1 MLQFRYEFPRNPN
14 PWAKA
19 RTPVTSSIGTKLQ
32 DALGERYRVVRELTR
47 GGMGTIFEAEDVK
60 HRRAVAIKVLNP
72 DLAQAIGA
80 RRFQAEIEMAA
91 RLLHPHIVPLHD
103 SGAAEGLL
111 YYVMPLVTGESL
123 RQRLAREKQ
132 LPLEDAVRI
141 AREVADALHYA
152 HGQGLVHRDV
162 KPENV
167 LLSSGHALVLDFGV
181 AQSSGSGA
189 EAVTR
194 TLAVLGTPLYM
205 SPEQSA
211 GARVDARS
219 DQYSLACVLYEM
231 LAGQP
236 PFTGGSA
243 DSIALQHRTLEPR
256 PVTALRPTVPPP
268 LAAALARAL
277 AKAPADRY
285 ATTAAFG
292 DALAILPT
300 PALSPTPSAARRD
313 SATPDR
319 APGGRV
325 MLAVLPLDNM
335 SADPEQEFFTDGM
348 TEELIAHLGRLQPK
362 RLGVIARTS
371 AMRYKKTQKSV
382 DEIGRELGV
391 DHVLEGSVRRAGER
405 LRITV
410 QLIQVADQTHLW
422 AENYDRRMAD
432 VFDIQ
437 SEVAASVA
445 KALEVQ
451 LLPSGRASGSE
462 GSAANPAA
470 YEAYLRGRFQWNRRT
485 PEALRLAIEA
495 FEEALRHDPSYARA
509 NSGLADVYAVLPS
522 WDLMPGAEAGP
533 KASRYARRA
542 LDLDPDL
549 AEAHASMGAVLCNFD
564 LDYVGAERELRR
576 AMELDPSY
584 VLAATWC
591 AASLMGQARLDDAI
605 AMNER
610 AYRLDPQSL
619 IVLVNFSTFYFF
631 KRDYDR
637 SLAYTRRAIEIEPI
651 PRLHGMIGLAMGL
664 RGDLEGGLAYLE
676 ALPPEQREDVSVLGA
691 RGALLGLVGR
701 EAEARAVLDE
711 LDELAKTRA
720 VPVVTM
726 HPLLAVLNERKRLYA
741 SIERAVRE
749 RRMPAVPL
757 RFAPMLD
764 RFREDPEFQA
774 LLQRLEA

>member
-1 MLQFRYEFPRNPN
+1 MGATVGCHRGHVSHSRGEPSNGFGAGCMLQFRYEFPRNPN

-405 LRITV
+405 RFLEP
-410 QLIQVADQTHLW
+410 LEDL
-422 AENYDRRMAD
+422 
-432 VFDIQ
+432 F
-437 SEVAASVA
+437 
-445 KALEVQ
+445 ALEV
-451 LLPSGRASGSE
+451 A
-462 GSAANPAA
+462 
-470 YEAYLRGRFQWNRRT
+470 
-485 PEALRLAIEA
+485 
-495 FEEALRHDPSYARA
+495 
-509 NSGLADVYAVLPS
+509 
-522 WDLMPGAEAGP
+522 
-533 KASRYARRA
+533 
-542 LDLDPDL
+542 
-549 AEAHASMGAVLCNFD
+549 
-564 LDYVGAERELRR
+564 
-576 AMELDPSY
+576 
-584 VLAATWC
+584 
-591 AASLMGQARLDDAI
+591 
-605 AMNER
+605 
-610 AYRLDPQSL
+610 
-619 IVLVNFSTFYFF
+619 
-631 KRDYDR
+631 
-637 SLAYTRRAIEIEPI
+637 
-651 PRLHGMIGLAMGL
+651 
-664 RGDLEGGLAYLE
+664 
-676 ALPPEQREDVSVLGA
+676 
-691 RGALLGLVGR
+691 
-701 EAEARAVLDE
+701 
-711 LDELAKTRA
+711 
-720 VPVVTM
+720 
-726 HPLLAVLNERKRLYA
+726 
-741 SIERAVRE
+741 
-749 RRMPAVPL
+749 
-757 RFAPMLD
+757 
-764 RFREDPEFQA
+764 
-774 LLQRLEA
+774 